1 MTPKEQ
7 YRIQRRSLR
16 YDATKKDMGLRTY
29 SFRKFPAAK
38 TRSQADAFWRRLCL
52 KWERENLDL
61 IQEKPDFFWQDPR
74 FEWGA
79 TTQKES
85 PVEVERY
92 LRDTWAPVPGFKY
105 LPTEHP
111 VRLTAQE
118 KAQAYEPHFMDDFR
132 WRSGDATLPPPV
144 EYAPVKQLRRVRQ
157 APEKTDPYYVPPQLW
172 LPEDVLEAETAS
184 SHSDP
189 LVILLEREGS
199 YHEAYELRQSHR
211 AGTTQTVLKF
221 YMEQRPD
228 RYPQTLPGT
237 VWVSQSS
244 GASEVKPQVRIRR
257 KVA

>member
-16 YDATKKDMGLRTY
+16 FDLAKCIKGMSNIDSLVARWKRIPATKSPRAFPGAKFLR
-29 SFRKFPAAK
+29 
-38 TRSQADAFWRRLCL
+38 QM
-52 KWERENLDL
+52 
-61 IQEKPDFFWQDPR
+61 
-74 FEWGA
+74 
-79 TTQKES
+79 
-85 PVEVERY
+85 
-92 LRDTWAPVPGFKY
+92 RDTWAPAPGFKY
-105 LPTEHP
+105 LPPSHP
-111 VRLTAQE
+111 VRLAAQE
-118 KAQAYEPHFMDDFR
+118 KARTYEPHFMDDFR
-132 WRSGDATLPPPV
+132 WRNGDATLPPPV

-172 LPEDVLEAETAS
+172 LPDDVLEAETAS

-199 YHEAYELRQSHR
+199 YQEAYELRQSHR

-244 GASEVKPQVRIRR
+244 GTSEVKPHIRNR
-257 KVA
+257 RTKAA